1 MLRKPSNVF
10 EAIMRLGHDEDFTPA
25 TEAEPTK
32 HVPGSLA
39 KIEVLDQRVARGQ
52 PLWHPDD
59 KQDCSDASPDEVR
72 RRQAPGVESQIRM
85 IAMDD
90 LLFGDDDDG

>member
-25 TEAEPTK
+25 TDAEPTT
-32 HVPGSLA
+32 HVPGSLK
-39 KIEVLDQRVARGQ
+39 KIEVLAERVRRGQ

-59 KQDCSDASPDEVR
+59 KQDCSYASPDVVR
-72 RRQAPGVESQIRM
+72 RRQTPGSEAAIRM